1 MTTTPTH
8 GATIASR
15 DDAHPDRAEPT
26 VLVIIGSVRAGR
38 LAPVVADWFLT
49 QARRRH
55 DLRLDVIDLADLT
68 LPVTLDGTGD
78 ADGFTAHLHAA
89 DAVVVITP
97 EYNHGYPGYLKIAID
112 TAFDEWRAKPIGFV
126 SYGGSAGGERCV
138 EQLRAVFAELEA
150 VTVRETVALVHAES
164 QFATN
169 GKILRPEQVN
179 ARAHAM
185 LDKLLWWTARLQLRR

>member
-1 MTTTPTH
+1 MTPPAPGTPVAARDH
-8 GATIASR
+8 G
-15 DDAHPDRAEPT
+15 PLDRTAPT
-26 VLVIIGSVRAGR
+26 VLVIVGSVRTGR
-38 LAPVVADWFLT
+38 LAPVVADWFLAE
-49 QARRRH
+49 ARRRN
-55 DLRLDVIDLADLT
+55 DLRLDVVDLADLT
-68 LPVTLDGTGD
+68 LPLTLDGTGD
-78 ADGFTAHLHAA
+78 TDDFTARLHAA

-112 TAFDEWRAKPIGFV
+112 SAFDEWRAKPVGFV

-164 QFATN
+164 QFGTN
-169 GKILRPEQVN
+169 GDVLRPERVN

-185 LDKLLWWTARLQLRR
+185 LDKLLWWTARLGLRR